1 MINQK
6 TIKNKLTQPIVSIIT
21 VVKNGEKYLE
31 KTIKSV
37 INQKYKNI
45 EYVIIDGL
53 STDNT
58 RKIINK
64 YRKYIHIYKRQKDK
78 NLWDAMNKG
87 IKYSNGSILAFI
99 NSDDVFNHNAVNYAV
114 KYFKKKKKLILY
126 LAQYTNF
133 IENMGLTQT

>member
-6 TIKNKLTQPIVSIIT
+6 TIKNKLAQPIVSIIT

-31 KTIKSV
+31 ETIKSV

-58 RKIINK
+58 KKIINK
-64 YRKYIHIYKRQKDK
+64 YKKYIHIYKRQKDK
-78 NLWDAMNKG
+78 
-87 IKYSNGSILAFI
+87 
-99 NSDDVFNHNAVNYAV
+99 
-114 KYFKKKKKLILY
+114 
-126 LAQYTNF
+126 
-133 IENMGLTQT
+133 

>member
-114 KYFKKKKKLILY
+114 KYFKKKK
-126 LAQYTNF
+126 N
-133 IENMGLTQT
+133 